1 MSHRSIAQR
10 LAQREAHGSLDIVLV
25 EDDDADAK
33 AVNRALARSDIAKP
47 AARLVDGV
55 EALAYLRGESGT
67 PPSRYI
73 LLVDLNMPRMNGLEL
88 LAEIRRDPRLH
99 RAVAFLLTTSADRG
113 DIAAAYAQNVAGYVL
128 KENAGDD
135 FAGLVGAL
143 DHYRRIV
150 ELPRIDPPH

>member
-1 MSHRSIAQR
+1 MSPAHLSGRTPRNR
-10 LAQREAHGSLDIVLV
+10 LEIVLV

-33 AVNRALARSDIAKP
+33 AVDRALAKSHVATA

-67 PPSRYI
+67 PPTRYV

-88 LAEIRRDPRLH
+88 LAELRRDKQLH
-99 RAVAFLLTTSADRG
+99 GVVAFLLTTSADFG
-113 DIAAAYAQNVAGYVL
+113 DIAAAYEQNVAGYIL
-128 KENAGDD
+128 KENAGAG
-135 FAGLVGAL
+135 FADLVSTL

-150 ELPRIDPPH
+150 ELPRIDLLH